1 MKGIVVSELKLKSL
15 SIDKK
20 DELGKAEV
28 SKIQNEVDVFVQR
41 LFKDKYNS
49 LEELAKGSKKS
60 NEAFGKIYSESTFNS
75 DIKRDYYQDVL
86 ANAILDQ
93 IFVGATPAENLK
105 IALSNLDIIQVFL
118 VKNKGLSEE

>member
-1 MKGIVVSELKLKSL
+1 MKGIIVSELKLKSL

-49 LEELAKGSKKS
+49 LEELAKELKES
-60 NEAFGKIYSESTFNS
+60 NEAFGNIYSEKTFNN
-75 DIKRDYYQDVL
+75 DIKKDYYQDIL
-86 ANAILDQ
+86 ANAILHK
-93 IFVGATPAENLK
+93 IFVGATPT
-105 IALSNLDIIQVFL
+105 
-118 VKNKGLSEE
+118 